1 MWILCFSMAL
11 GIFVYVAGETKNT
24 VTETWEQKG
33 SYQNGYLLNFVLSIR
48 DSFVQKPEHY
58 SKDLIRN
65 LENKYESTKN
75 SAEEEKPAV
84 IVIMDESF
92 ADFRVLGDL
101 NTNQEVMPFI
111 DSLEEN
117 TIKGYAL
124 SSVFGAKTPNS
135 EWEFLTGNSM
145 AYLPSG
151 SVAYQQYLTEENA
164 YSILD
169 TMKKEDYTCVAMH
182 PYYETGWSRDQVYPM
197 FGFDEM
203 YFLPDFDQ
211 DNLMR
216 KYVSDSVMFDEMI
229 RRYEEGRGREN
240 LFLMG
245 ITMQNHGGYRDT
257 YDNFKND
264 VFGTNIYYS
273 DVNQFLSLAHQT
285 DLASA

>member
-1 MWILCFSMAL
+1 MMWILCFSMAL

-111 DSLEEN
+111 D
-117 TIKGYAL
+117 
-124 SSVFGAKTPNS
+124 
-135 EWEFLTGNSM
+135 
-145 AYLPSG
+145 
-151 SVAYQQYLTEENA
+151 
-164 YSILD
+164 
-169 TMKKEDYTCVAMH
+169 
-182 PYYETGWSRDQVYPM
+182 
-197 FGFDEM
+197 
-203 YFLPDFDQ
+203 
-211 DNLMR
+211 
-216 KYVSDSVMFDEMI
+216 
-229 RRYEEGRGREN
+229 
-240 LFLMG
+240 
-245 ITMQNHGGYRDT
+245 
-257 YDNFKND
+257 
-264 VFGTNIYYS
+264 
-273 DVNQFLSLAHQT
+273 
-285 DLASA
+285 